1 MSSRQ
6 IIGIGVI
13 VALLSACGKE
23 VKLNADAVTDRTAMP
38 ILDAG
43 GVSTLI
49 SDSGVTRYRI
59 NAGRWQVYDKSNPT
73 YWEFIEG
80 VYLEKFNEDL
90 AVDASIEADYAK
102 YLDQQSLWELR
113 GHVHAMNENG
123 EEFDTPLLFWDQNTE
138 RVYSDSMITIHR
150 ATSTIVGI
158 GFQSNQTMTEY
169 TILQPTGFF
178 PVEENEKNVG
188 K

>member
-1 MSSRQ
+1 MIS
-6 IIGIGVI
+6 
-13 VALLSACGKE
+13 ALACACSKE
-23 VKLNADAVTDRTAMP
+23 VHLKADAIDDRATMP

-59 NAGRWQVYDKSNPT
+59 NAGRWQVYDKAEPS

-80 VYLEKFNEDL
+80 VYLEKFNEAL
-90 AVDASIEADYAK
+90 QVEASIRSDYAK
-102 YLDQQSLWELR
+102 YLDQQGLWELR
-113 GHVHAMNENG
+113 GNVHALNEEG
-123 EEFDTPLLFWDQNTE
+123 EEFDTPQLFWNQHTE
-138 RVYSDSMITIHR
+138 QIFSDSVISIRR
-150 ATSTIVGI
+150 ATSTIVGV

-169 TILQPTGFF
+169 TILKPTGYF
-178 PVEENEKNVG
+178 PIEEDETTG

>member
-6 IIGIGVI
+6 VIGLLAVI
-13 VALLSACGKE
+13 AVLSACAKE
-23 VKLNADAVTDRTAMP
+23 VHLKTDAISDRASMP
-38 ILDAG
+38 ILDAS

-59 NAGRWQVYDKSNPT
+59 NAERWQVYDKADPT
-73 YWEFIEG
+73 YWEFTDG
-80 VYLEKFNEDL
+80 VYLEKFNEQME
-90 AVDASIEADYAK
+90 VEASIRSDYAK
-102 YLDQQSLWELR
+102 YLDQQGLWELT
-113 GHVHAMNENG
+113 GHVHAMNEAG
-123 EEFDTPLLFWDQNTE
+123 EEFDTPQLFWNQNTE
-138 RVYSDSMITIHR
+138 RVYSDSAISIRR

-169 TILQPTGFF
+169 VILQPTGFF
-178 PVEENEKNVG
+178 PIDENETTG

>member
-6 IIGIGVI
+6 VIILAI
-13 VALLSACGKE
+13 VAVFACACVKE
-23 VKLNADAVTDRTAMP
+23 TKLTTAAVDDRAAMP

-43 GVSTLI
+43 GVSTLV

-59 NAGRWQVYDKSNPT
+59 NAGRWQVYDKSDPT

-102 YLDQQSLWELR
+102 YLDQQGLWELR